1 MGERGLVGNWRETV
15 CFPGNSLENRGM
27 GFSADTVE
35 RVRRASDLVEV
46 AGTYVQLRRVGVNFR
61 GLSPFKKEK
70 TPSFYVHPDK
80 QFFKC
85 FSSGTGGDVFRFV
98 MMMEGLDFPAAVRR
112 LAERAGVPFEEEKG
126 AGGGGTGGGGAER
139 ERLRQIHASLAL
151 HWRDLLLHDPAAES
165 ARAYLKERDIPHEW
179 IPRFGLGYAP
189 AAWTATLD
197 WGKKNG
203 FSEEEMIASGVAL
216 KAQTGRVYDRFR
228 NRLMF
233 AIHDEGGRVI
243 AFSGRVLAGAA
254 PDEPKYVNSPET
266 MIFKKG
272 KVLFGFDRAR
282 RAMAETGRAI
292 VCEGQLDVLR
302 AQAAG
307 FAEAVAPLGTGFT
320 EDHAKLIGRFAK
332 EIVICLDADAAGDRA
347 AGRLGGVLVE
357 EGQGWGGIAKA
368 ELGVKVV
375 RLPRGD
381 DPDSLIR
388 KGGADAFRTKLEEAV
403 DFLDFFVD
411 WQSKQEG
418 DSPAG
423 KRKVVEAVAALLG
436 KVDNA
441 VSRTALVTQAA
452 MKLGLGEALVQAEV
466 EKTRKQV
473 HLRGDR
479 AAAEAK
485 TSTPIGQAL
494 EVHPVVRELLL
505 LVLGAPSRLPEVER
519 RVDEVWL
526 KNLAGEE
533 LYLKIRDLYRDDAWT
548 GLADLLPHLN
558 GLEQDFVTGLEAGV
572 WEKHPENDW
581 DGALERLAWRMEGD
595 FLRRE
600 AETLTARLK
609 SLNQGD
615 PHVAEVLR
623 QQGELLKKR
632 ARLTHGAV
640 KANS

>member
-1 MGERGLVGNWRETV
+1 MFQFRHGGRRVPICDDDGRA
-15 CFPGNSLENRGM
+15 
-27 GFSADTVE
+27 GFS
-35 RVRRASDLVEV
+35 
-46 AGTYVQLRRVGVNFR
+46 
-61 GLSPFKKEK
+61 
-70 TPSFYVHPDK
+70 
-80 QFFKC
+80 
-85 FSSGTGGDVFRFV
+85 
-98 MMMEGLDFPAAVRR
+98 
-112 LAERAGVPFEEEKG
+112 
-126 AGGGGTGGGGAER
+126 GGGGAER

>member
-1 MGERGLVGNWRETV
+1 
-15 CFPGNSLENRGM
+15 M
-27 GFSADTVE
+27 GFSADTIE

-46 AGTYVQLRRVGVNFR
+46 AGSYVQLRRVGVNFR

-85 FSSGTGGDVFRFV
+85 FSSGTGGDVFRFI

-112 LAERAGVPFEEEKG
+112 LAERSGVPVEEEKG
-126 AGGGGTGGGGAER
+126 AGGGGSGGSGAER
-139 ERLRQIHASLAL
+139 ERLRQIHASLVI
-151 HWRDLLLHDPAAES
+151 HWRDLLLHDPSAEA
-165 ARAYLKERDIPHEW
+165 ARAYLKEREIPHEW

-203 FSEEEMIASGVAL
+203 FSEEEMIAAGVAL

-243 AFSGRVLAGAA
+243 AFSGRVLAGAS

-266 MIFKKG
+266 LIFKKG
-272 KVLFGFDRAR
+272 KVLFGFERAR
-282 RAMAETGRAI
+282 RAMAESGRAI

-307 FAEAVAPLGTGFT
+307 FAETVAPLGTGFT

-357 EGQGWGGIAKA
+357 EGQGWGGLAKA

-388 KGGADAFRTKLEEAV
+388 KGGPDAFRAKLDEAV

-411 WQSKQEG
+411 WQAKQEG
-418 DSPAG
+418 DSPSG
-423 KRKVVEAVAALLG
+423 KRKVVEAVASLLG

-441 VSRTALVTQAA
+441 VSRSALITKAA
-452 MKLGLGEALVQAEV
+452 TKLGLGENLVSAEV
-466 EKTRKQV
+466 DKTRKQIQ
-473 HLRGDR
+473 LRGDR
-479 AAAEAK
+479 PAAEAK
-485 TSTPIGQAL
+485 TITSSGQPL
-494 EVHPVVRELLL
+494 EIHPVVRELLL
-505 LVLGAPSRLPEVER
+505 LVLGAPARLPEVER
-519 RVDEVWL
+519 RVDEIWL
-526 KNLAGEE
+526 NHLAG
-533 LYLKIRDLYRDDAWT
+533 
-548 GLADLLPHLN
+548 
-558 GLEQDFVTGLEAGV
+558 
-572 WEKHPENDW
+572 
-581 DGALERLAWRMEGD
+581 
-595 FLRRE
+595 
-600 AETLTARLK
+600 
-609 SLNQGD
+609 
-615 PHVAEVLR
+615 
-623 QQGELLKKR
+623 
-632 ARLTHGAV
+632 
-640 KANS
+640 